1 MVIGTIGVLALA
13 GLGATVWFVAEADD
27 ADAPA
32 IVIPTTAPRPAAGEA
47 APAVDAPGTSDPD
60 QSDPESA
67 TTGPVTTDSETT
79 DANAGSDA
87 PTGPVANTPSD
98 EATDVATADP
108 HGRLDVFAVASVVA
122 PSVVTISA
130 DITDETG
137 TFAPGEA
144 VGTGVIVSPEGGIVT
159 NAHVV
164 EGASEVRVRFAGN
177 TEPVVAD
184 VVSADAGNDLALLRV
199 DVDKPLPAAE
209 FASPDDIRLGD
220 EVLAIG
226 FALDLDGDPTVT
238 LGIISALG
246 RTLALPDGGA
256 LDGLI
261 QTDAAISSGNSGG
274 PLVNARGQVVGI
286 NTAVARSDSETAA
299 SNVGFAISSEEA
311 LQVLGQLADGED
323 RPEGFLGVSVVGR
336 TDGGQGAVVSDV
348 AAESPAA
355 EAGIE
360 AGDVVVQ
367 VDDSVVTGS
376 AAVVAAVRDRGPGD
390 EIAIVVLRDG
400 ERVTITVT
408 LAERS

>member
-1 MVIGTIGVLALA
+1 
-13 GLGATVWFVAEADD
+13 
-27 ADAPA
+27 
-32 IVIPTTAPRPAAGEA
+32 
-47 APAVDAPGTSDPD
+47 
-60 QSDPESA
+60 
-67 TTGPVTTDSETT
+67 
-79 DANAGSDA
+79 
-87 PTGPVANTPSD
+87 
-98 EATDVATADP
+98 
-108 HGRLDVFAVASVVA
+108 
-122 PSVVTISA
+122 
-130 DITDETG
+130 
-137 TFAPGEA
+137 
-144 VGTGVIVSPEGGIVT
+144 
-159 NAHVV
+159 
-164 EGASEVRVRFAGN
+164 VRVRFAGN

-400 ERVTITVT
+400 ERVTLTVT
-408 LAERS
+408 LTERS